1 MKSKYII
8 TLLLSVSIIFFLLG
22 LIYPLLVTKQQVFG
36 VVLKYQEV
44 RLFDSVKIFY
54 ENKDY
59 LLAAIIFLFTII
71 LTIIKFLELLNRNLK
86 FYKTSKK
93 VSHILH
99 TLDKWSML
107 DVFLVALLLLNFKM
121 DSNLIVMKL
130 QIGTTFIALSI
141 ITRMIT
147 MVVMNYHHRSL

>member
-71 LTIIKFLELLNRNLK
+71 
-86 FYKTSKK
+86 
-93 VSHILH
+93 
-99 TLDKWSML
+99 
-107 DVFLVALLLLNFKM
+107 
-121 DSNLIVMKL
+121 
-130 QIGTTFIALSI
+130 
-141 ITRMIT
+141 
-147 MVVMNYHHRSL
+147 